1 MNNDSYNKN
10 RSFSNKKINDESTA
24 RLKQGAS
31 MILGPRFDIKKYLNK
46 VNLQYNSAKK
56 EKYDFPPLF
65 DKLYK
70 RTKNEDKR
78 YELTTIANENLP
90 SHKKNILQI
99 KKPSSIDISTTISYN
114 NNSISLKNNKNSR
127 YTLNSIN
134 GSNSSMIY
142 DKLKLSKNKSSKTYI
157 ETESNSRSLD
167 LYKNSMLNNSEKY
180 NFAKTIKSIKKFIDL
195 SRRDKSIKNIMDNRI
210 AYDPQNSNVVFK
222 PIRIINDF
230 NNYQQRELN
239 KKKDNISLFLT
250 DNREISRRNVIIK
263 LLQNQKKDFSDNS
276 YDYEKS
282 LDNQRKTIDYDENIF
297 SSYTTNQKL
306 LCRKIDDLLSKLT
319 LSNRRLYQEHQKLKE
334 SVRVKQD
341 ERQKFLERIDELRI
355 VAKFVTKVLGGNV
368 NIFQIQIIPEYS
380 SEHLPNY
387 EKITRDVLA
396 RYNFLL
402 DEEVRED
409 AKEDMKEDEL
419 NVIKEINHLNDPEL
433 LYQQYHQIEYDIINT
448 LKNKKAIEEETVEIK
463 KEGRKQCNDILK
475 RIDKLEKELEMFKS
489 IYEREENDYEEIYKR
504 NYVGDHE
511 LDDAIKDLYD
521 EVMYLENYKIPKK
534 KSKVSITW
542 AILDVK
548 KIITDKEEKI
558 NKLQMILEQQEKE
571 NKHLFDRIACNRRND
586 NKELKV
592 NIMKKIIAAGQKE
605 KLDQIKLPEEK
616 IIFIKRKAEPPYQPP
631 KKEKKIKIDP
641 EIIRQIENGELLTYE

>member
-548 KIITDKEEKI
+548 KLITDKEEKI

>member
-1 MNNDSYNKN
+1 MKIYQVI
-10 RSFSNKKINDESTA
+10 KKI
-24 RLKQGAS
+24 
-31 MILGPRFDIKKYLNK
+31 FYKK
-46 VNLQYNSAKK
+46 
-56 EKYDFPPLF
+56 
-65 DKLYK
+65 
-70 RTKNEDKR
+70 
-78 YELTTIANENLP
+78 
-90 SHKKNILQI
+90 
-99 KKPSSIDISTTISYN
+99 KKPSTIDISTTISYN
-114 NNSISLKNNKNSR
+114 NNSISIKNNKNSR

-134 GSNSSMIY
+134 GSNKSMIY

-167 LYKNSMLNNSEKY
+167 LHKNSILNNSEKY
-180 NFAKTIKSIKKFIDL
+180 NFAKTIKSIKKFIEL

-210 AYDPQNSNVVFK
+210 AYDPQNSNEVFK
-222 PIRIINDF
+222 PIRIMNDF
-230 NNYQQRELN
+230 SNFQQHELN

-297 SSYTTNQKL
+297 SSYITNQKL
-306 LCRKIDDLLSKLT
+306 LCRKIDDLLIKLT
-319 LSNRRLYQEHQKLKE
+319 LSNRRHYHEYQKLKE
-334 SVRVKQD
+334 GVRVKQD

-368 NIFQIQIIPEYS
+368 NIFKKQIIPEYS

-387 EKITRDVLA
+387 EKITKDVLA

-402 DEEVRED
+402 DEEERED
-409 AKEDMKEDEL
+409 SKEDIKEDEL

-475 RIDKLEKELEMFKS
+475 RIDKLEKELDMYKS
-489 IYEREENDYEEIYKR
+489 IYKREENDYEEIYKR
-504 NYVGDHE
+504 NYVGDNE

-521 EVMYLENYKIPKK
+521 EVMYLENYKIPTK

-548 KIITDKEEKI
+548 KLITNKEEKI
-558 NKLQMILEQQEKE
+558 NKLQIILEQQEKE

-605 KLDQIKLPEEK
+605 KIDQIKLPEKK

-641 EIIRQIENGELLTYE
+641 EIIKQIENEELLTYE

>member
-387 EKITRDVLA
+387 EKITRDVIA

-548 KIITDKEEKI
+548 KLITDKEEKI

>member
-387 EKITRDVLA
+387 EKITRDVIA

>member
-10 RSFSNKKINDESTA
+10 RSFSNKKINDKSTD
-24 RLKQGAS
+24 RLKQRAS
-31 MILGPRFDIKKYLNK
+31 MILGPSFDIKKYLNK
-46 VNLQYNSAKK
+46 VNSQYSSTKR

-65 DKLYK
+65 DRLYK
-70 RTKNEDKR
+70 RTKIEDKR

-90 SHKKNILQI
+90 SHIKNILQ
-99 KKPSSIDISTTISYN
+99 KNKPSSIDISTTISYN
-114 NNSISLKNNKNSR
+114 NNSITIKNNKNSR

-134 GSNSSMIY
+134 GSNKSMIY

-180 NFAKTIKSIKKFIDL
+180 NFAKTIKSIKKFIEL

-210 AYDPQNSNVVFK
+210 AYDPQNSNEVFK
-222 PIRIINDF
+222 PIRIMNDF
-230 NNYQQRELN
+230 SNFQQHELN

-297 SSYTTNQKL
+297 SSYITNQKL
-306 LCRKIDDLLSKLT
+306 LCRKIDDLLIKLT
-319 LSNRRLYQEHQKLKE
+319 LSNRRLYHEYQKLKE
-334 SVRVKQD
+334 DARVKQD

-368 NIFQIQIIPEYS
+368 NIFKKQIIPEYS

-387 EKITRDVLA
+387 EKITKDVLA

-402 DEEVRED
+402 DEEERED
-409 AKEDMKEDEL
+409 SKEDMKEDEL

-475 RIDKLEKELEMFKS
+475 RIDKLEKELDMYKS
-489 IYEREENDYEEIYKR
+489 IYKREENDYEEIYKR
-504 NYVGDHE
+504 NYVGDNE

-521 EVMYLENYKIPKK
+521 EVMYLENYKIPTK

-548 KIITDKEEKI
+548 KLITNKEEKI
-558 NKLQMILEQQEKE
+558 NKLQIILEQQEKE

-592 NIMKKIIAAGQKE
+592 NIMKKIIAADQKE
-605 KLDQIKLPEEK
+605 KIDQIKLPEKK

-641 EIIRQIENGELLTYE
+641 EIIKQIENEELLTYE